1 MSCGQ
6 PKWFDAG
13 NDPAVRAVPRLLL
26 IKSAIEPKAR
36 DGYEKKVE
44 SMQSLSACF
53 QKGQRVYVAG
63 SSNEP
68 RGLLAR
74 LATLDL
80 PADLEFI
87 QFPLPGLNTT
97 DFTALNDTASMTT
110 FFMSATLAKAA
121 DPRRVHFL
129 PMQMRAVFDYLS
141 AGVDVCLLQAAFDRD
156 GVLRMGPNVDFNAAV
171 LDCAKTVIVE
181 INRGFVAPAGGL
193 VIDPDRIDYAF
204 ESSLPLPE
212 MASPKLDDVSLKI
225 GERVAGLIRDGD
237 CLQTGIGAIPAA
249 ILGQLTDKNDLG
261 LHGGLLDGGGQA
273 LIQLGNVTGQR
284 KAIDP
289 GRHVTGMALGDHAF
303 FNWLSEAPDVV
314 FRGANYTHDVNVIRQ
329 LTQFVS
335 INSAVEVDLFGQV
348 NAEVAGGKQIS
359 GTGGSVDFMRAAKAS
374 KGGRSIV
381 AMTATARG
389 GSVSRIVS
397 KVEMVTALRTDVDI
411 VVTEFGVAHMK
422 ALNHRDRVKAM
433 IALAAPDFRAALSA
447 KGAV

>member
-1 MSCGQ
+1 
-6 PKWFDAG
+6 
-13 NDPAVRAVPRLLL
+13 
-26 IKSAIEPKAR
+26 
-36 DGYEKKVE
+36 
-44 SMQSLSACF
+44 
-53 QKGQRVYVAG
+53 
-63 SSNEP
+63 
-68 RGLLAR
+68 
-74 LATLDL
+74 
-80 PADLEFI
+80 
-87 QFPLPGLNTT
+87 
-97 DFTALNDTASMTT
+97 
-110 FFMSATLAKAA
+110 
-121 DPRRVHFL
+121 
-129 PMQMRAVFDYLS
+129 
-141 AGVDVCLLQAAFDRD
+141 
-156 GVLRMGPNVDFNAAV
+156 
-171 LDCAKTVIVE
+171 
-181 INRGFVAPAGGL
+181 
-193 VIDPDRIDYAF
+193 
-204 ESSLPLPE
+204 

-289 GRHVTGMALGDHAF
+289 GQHVTGMALGDHAF

>member
-1 MSCGQ
+1 M
-6 PKWFDAG
+6 
-13 NDPAVRAVPRLLL
+13 PRLLL

-53 QKGQRVYVAG
+53 HTGQRVYVAG

-193 VIDPDRIDYAF
+193 VIDPDRIDHAF

>member
-53 QKGQRVYVAG
+53 HTGQRVYVAG

-193 VIDPDRIDYAF
+193 VIDPDRIDHAF